1 MGTCNAELH
10 RICKDVAVKVENKIQ
25 KTKAAKNA
33 AEMQGMRDCNV
44 RDAAALMKY
53 FALLEE
59 ELNKEEHT
67 LDEYS
72 AARILDD
79 IRT

>member
-1 MGTCNAELH
+1 
-10 RICKDVAVKVENKIQ
+10 
-25 KTKAAKNA
+25 
-33 AEMQGMRDCNV
+33 MRDCNV
-44 RDAAALMKY
+44 RDAAAIMKY
-53 FALLEE
+53 FALLDE

-79 IRT
+79 IRTQGEHH